1 MLNMQDKHA
10 RQTAQNGMLQIT
22 NEGTHMMRIMS
33 LPEKRDDNPHVVIS
47 MMSILAEAEAEAEF
61 YWLNLREAQTFTE
74 IYIHKYIDIHII
86 MMPAYMILI
95 RSIHI

>member
-1 MLNMQDKHA
+1 MQDMQDKHA

-22 NEGTHMMRIMS
+22 NKGAHMMRIMS

-61 YWLNLREAQTFTE
+61 YWLNLRDAG
-74 IYIHKYIDIHII
+74 IVIHRIHIHCNQK
-86 MMPAYMILI
+86 
-95 RSIHI
+95 S